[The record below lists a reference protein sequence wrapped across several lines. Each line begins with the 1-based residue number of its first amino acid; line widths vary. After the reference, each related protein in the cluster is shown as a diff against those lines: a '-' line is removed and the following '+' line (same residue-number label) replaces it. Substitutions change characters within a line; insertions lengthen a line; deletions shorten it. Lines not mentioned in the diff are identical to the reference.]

1 MVNEKSLA
9 GHSPIDGVIQWEL
22 PWPGSSNADASASEP
37 LQVDDRRLLI
47 SKGYGEGAMMVELTP
62 GGDGKLQARKLW
74 SQKSQLRT
82 KFTNAVLFEGHAYAL
97 SDGILECVEL
107 EQGKRKWKKG
117 RYGHGQL
124 LRVGRHLLIAS
135 EEGELVLVD
144 ARPDQFQEL
153 AKLPVITA
161 PLGTF
166 QPSAMTWLSFGT
178 VKRWRV

>member
-1 MVNEKSLA
+1 M
-9 GHSPIDGVIQWEL
+9 
-22 PWPGSSNADASASEP
+22 
-37 LQVDDRRLLI
+37 
-47 SKGYGEGAMMVELTP
+47 
-62 GGDGKLQARKLW
+62 
-74 SQKSQLRT
+74 
-82 KFTNAVLFEGHAYAL
+82 LFEGHAYAL

-153 AKLPVITA
+153 AKLPVIAGTTWNIPAISDDLVIIRNGQEMACVKVPLQQTGTA
-161 PLGTF
+161 NAPTNIV
-166 QPSAMTWLSFGT
+166 Q
-178 VKRWRV
+178 